1 MTEQWLLDE
10 LNSTNQGWSSA
21 HAALPGIIEANT
33 NVVIYGVE
41 VGIAY
46 GSMSMALLAHFPTLT
61 IVGVDPFEPYST
73 TDHMSKSQNDM
84 DKLCKFTT
92 ERVQESFQNRFIL
105 MRLPSIKA
113 VDQFA
118 NESLDFVFI
127 DACHEY
133 EPVKADIE
141 AWASKVRSGGI
152 LCGHDYGREWVG
164 VKAAVDEFF
173 TSRNQDFFIDARSMI
188 WASVMP

>member
-1 MTEQWLLDE
+1 MTDQWILDE
-10 LNSTNQGWSSA
+10 MNSTNQGWGSA
-21 HAALPGIIEANT
+21 HAALPSIIDANT
-33 NVVIYGVE
+33 NGVYYGVE

-46 GSMSMALLAHFPTLT
+46 GSMSMALLAHFPTLNM
-61 IVGVDPFEPYST
+61 VGVDPFEPYST
-73 TDHMSKSQNDM
+73 TDHMSKNQNDM
-84 DKLCKFTT
+84 DKLCEFTT
-92 ERVQESFQNRFIL
+92 ERVKSSFPNRFSL

-113 VDQFA
+113 ADQFA
-118 NESLDFVFI
+118 NGSLDFVFI

-173 TSRNQDFFIDARSMI
+173 TSRNQDFFIDVGSMI